1 MLSFFF
7 FCLFVPSLQNPVSI
21 SHSGPIWIQP
31 ATFQVVWRHRYLV
44 ATMLDRVFLTQ
55 KMIAD
60 LRPDVACF
68 RALSL
73 GLWPEHSS
81 FSAGQSEPRT
91 PGTLDPR
98 QWTEGSFFMQRCSW
112 EPSVLLLLTLPS
124 SSSLSLCISVGESL
138 IGKSFESCF
147 FSCFDRNK
155 FDFLM
160 HISP

>member
-1 MLSFFF
+1 M
-7 FCLFVPSLQNPVSI
+7 SI

-73 GLWPEHSS
+73 GLWSEHSS

-124 SSSLSLCISVGESL
+124 SSSLSLL
-138 IGKSFESCF
+138 LLLHLLPPSCF
-147 FSCFDRNK
+147 YMEIPLLPKDITDRTLFNTPK
-155 FDFLM
+155 SVVSWLIES
-160 HISP
+160 HSVS